1 MGRLFLLILT
11 AKLTWAQ
18 RSPAPPSAT
27 SLDAA
32 LHGTI
37 DRRIQAMK
45 TIDQQN
51 LITDPAV
58 RRAVVDNLIEESN
71 DPDWSDLAESLDYS
85 AYYGNL
91 LTTGQK
97 IAAQYND
104 RRAWKALVSGVY
116 NDDSPYAV
124 WLSEQPNAL
133 PALIQAAH
141 VDAHSTVHDTDI
153 TARVLYVLAQALQR
167 CESKPAGKTC
177 VLVQAR
183 RNQILQEIRNG
194 LKYSAV
200 SYWAVRALTLCGDA
214 QDIELVAQAAVEP
227 RGELTEEQIQ
237 KEWDSVIRWA
247 QNAIRERTQA
257 KK

>member
-71 DPDWSDLAESLDYS
+71 DPDWSDLAESIEYS
-85 AYYGNL
+85 AYYSNL
-91 LTTGQK
+91 LTTGRR
-97 IAAQYND
+97 IATEYND
-104 RRAWKALVSGVY
+104 ARAWRALVSGVY
-116 NDDSPYAV
+116 NDDSGF
-124 WLSEQPNAL
+124 LSSRTPC
-133 PALIQAAH
+133 
-141 VDAHSTVHDTDI
+141 
-153 TARVLYVLAQALQR
+153 QR
-167 CESKPAGKTC
+167 
-177 VLVQAR
+177 
-183 RNQILQEIRNG
+183 
-194 LKYSAV
+194 
-200 SYWAVRALTLCGDA
+200 
-214 QDIELVAQAAVEP
+214 
-227 RGELTEEQIQ
+227 
-237 KEWDSVIRWA
+237 
-247 QNAIRERTQA
+247 
-257 KK
+257 